1 MTNVRFPKG
10 WDTKIAAIK
19 LRDSAFKQCSL
30 VNSQVA
36 GWRTETGSSQK
47 HRPIDAR
54 IVSAHND
61 GNPHFVGEAV
71 AVTEAVAQGL

>member
-1 MTNVRFPKG
+1 
-10 WDTKIAAIK
+10 
-19 LRDSAFKQCSL
+19 

-36 GWRTETGSSQK
+36 GWRTRNRLEQK
-47 HRPIDAR
+47 RRPIDAR

-71 AVTEAVAQGL
+71 AVTEAAAVTEAVAQEL